1 MTKWLGYSQFHPSP
15 TSQKQLL
22 NLNLSKILFIE
33 NNSRKPSLNQIIY
46 ILNKMNKTMENT
58 QRSFDNPCSGNEAV
72 LRLFSDLLK
81 KFLFCFFCFFV
92 FCFFHLQEYFQLIK
106 FE

>member
-22 NLNLSKILFIE
+22 NLNLNKILFIE
-33 NNSRKPSLNQIIY
+33 NHSRKPSLNQIIY

-81 KFLFCFFCFFV
+81 NFFFVSFVFLFFAFSICRSTFSS
-92 FCFFHLQEYFQLIK
+92 
-106 FE
+106 

>member
-33 NNSRKPSLNQIIY
+33 NHSRKPSLNQIIY

-81 KFLFCFFCFFV
+81 KIAFLFLLFFLFFA
-92 FCFFHLQEYFQLIK
+92 FSICRSTFSS
-106 FE
+106 